1 MIIALEG
8 LLKNGSSQFRL
19 VLIAAQRANEL
30 AKGAP
35 PLIVTKSKKV
45 PVIALEEIVKGKV
58 RGEAEKDTKAKKS

>member
-1 MIIALEG
+1 MIIPVEE

-30 AKGAP
+30 AKGAH

-45 PVIALEEIVKGKV
+45 PIIALEEIIKGKV
-58 RGEAEKDTKAKKS
+58 RGEPDKETKAKKS